1 MFFLILACAPAPE
14 PDPVVAVVPV
24 AQPPAPP
31 APAAA
36 PEPDVPTFDG
46 ATRPLT
52 DAERA
57 AMTGVTWHPGC
68 PVDLDALAAVQVT
81 HWWDDRPH
89 QGLLVVHADH
99 AEGVLGVFRALFD
112 ARFPIERVEPA
123 VAFGGS
129 DDAMMDANN
138 TSAFNCRAITGG
150 SAYSEHSYGH
160 ALDLNPRINPY
171 VRGDLVLPES
181 GRPHVDRD
189 PTVPGLIVAD
199 DAVVQ
204 AFAGIGWSWGGAWT
218 RLKDYQHFSA
228 TGK

>member
-1 MFFLILACAPAPE
+1 MLFWILACAPVPDAP
-14 PDPVVAVVPV
+14 
-24 AQPPAPP
+24 PPAPTAPHVDP
-31 APAAA
+31 APAPPTPVQA
-36 PEPDVPTFDG
+36 EPAVPTFRG

-52 DAERA
+52 DAEKT
-57 AMTGVTWHPGC
+57 AMTGVTWHEGC
-68 PVDLDALAAVQVT
+68 PVPLDALAAVELT
-81 HWWDDRPH
+81 HWWDDAERE
-89 QGLLVVHADH
+89 GLLVVHVDH
-99 AEGVLGVFRALFD
+99 AEGVLGVFRTLYD

-150 SAYSEHSYGH
+150 TAYSEHSYGH

-171 VRGDLVLPES
+171 VSGRLVLPES
-181 GRPHVDRD
+181 GRPYLERD
-189 PTVPGLIVAD
+189 PSVPGLIVHD
-199 DAVVQ
+199 DVVVR
-204 AFAGIGWSWGGAWT
+204 ALAEIGWSWGGYWT